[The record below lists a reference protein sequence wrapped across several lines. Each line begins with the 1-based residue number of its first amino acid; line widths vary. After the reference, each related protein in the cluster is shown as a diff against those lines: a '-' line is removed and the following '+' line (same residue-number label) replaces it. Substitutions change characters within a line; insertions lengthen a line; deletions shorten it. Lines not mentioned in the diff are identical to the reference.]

1 MGFSLNQ
8 SWFWSRYHQ
17 HLLHFLMLSFCLYVL
32 LKTETV
38 PKLKQVSLFSHAH
51 LFLELR
57 QVFLNTDNFL
67 LHHAETEG

>member
-8 SWFWSRYHQ
+8 SWFWSCYHQ

-38 PKLKQVSLFSHAH
+38 PKLKQISLFSHAH
-51 LFLELR
+51 LFLEL
-57 QVFLNTDNFL
+57 QEVFLNTDNFL
-67 LHHAETEG
+67 LHHVETEG